1 VRTSH
6 KDIELGPRPGPKIC
20 SGVAPKL
27 TTPSDNKDLELHGDS
42 EDEMPDK
49 VAKSRVVEEKMID
62 LDDF

>member
-1 VRTSH
+1 VRTSR
-6 KDIELGPRPGPKIC
+6 KDIELGPRPGPKIR

-27 TTPSDNKDLELHGDS
+27 TTPSDNEDLELHGDS